1 MNTFTPLDSLVL
13 EKKFDELEKKAQL
26 TDIEK
31 HLAIDNTVLLH
42 PAIDFVG
49 NVGVLG
55 FRTKKKNEENKL
67 FEQNIFILI
76 KNGKLS
82 LEHAKLFNH
91 EDKTYFI
98 DDKDKLLPLLNDKWT
113 TSGIKAFVTEPTFP
127 PFETVFDTIKKT
139 TQKYFFLSEDA
150 DYDLITAWI
159 IGTYFH
165 RLFFSYPFLHLKAPK
180 GSGKSQLLGVLE
192 KLCFNAVKARPTVA
206 SMGDIVTSLRCTF
219 LIDQA
224 DSLHNDN
231 NYEIREILT
240 DSYKVDGGRR
250 RVLDMKR
257 GRKQLEFETFS
268 PKAFASTIELPE
280 DLRDRCMLI
289 PIVRSS
295 HMFPTPDDQNEDWY
309 LLRESMY
316 KFLLHFPIIREMSM
330 SIKKTYTN
338 DKHLYG
344 RTLDLWLP
352 IETMMTFFRI
362 NNDRI
367 QSVKKLYLHRNAL
380 MQYEPKEHEEE
391 VVGLLMKK
399 FEDKDRIEVSVKEL
413 TSELNNQR
421 RSLMEQTFNFEVED
435 LNEKKVGWVITNF
448 NLSSDKKRRN
458 KGIVYI
464 FDKSKLEVIYKQY
477 FNTYEETTQLH
488 STEE

>member
-1 MNTFTPLDSLVL
+1 MNNFTPFDSLVL
-13 EKKFDELEKKAQL
+13 QNKFDELEKKAQL

-31 HLAIDNTVLLH
+31 HLAIDDTIILH

-49 NVGVLG
+49 NVGILG
-55 FRTKKKNEENKL
+55 FRTKKKNTENKL

-76 KNGKLS
+76 KKGKLS
-82 LEHAKLFNH
+82 LDHIKIFEH
-91 EDKTYFI
+91 EGKTYFI
-98 DDKDKLLPLLNDKWT
+98 DDADKLLPLLNDKWT
-113 TSGIKAFVTEPTFP
+113 TKGIKAFVTEPAFP
-127 PFETVFDTIKKT
+127 PFETVFETIKKT
-139 TQKYFFLSEDA
+139 AQKYFYLTEDG

-240 DSYKVDGGRR
+240 DSYTKGGGKR

-295 HMFPTPDDQNEDWY
+295 HMFPTPDDQNEDWST
-309 LLRESMY
+309 LRESIY
-316 KFLLHFPIIREMSM
+316 KFLLHFPLIRDLSM
-330 SIKKTYTN
+330 EIKSTYAN
-338 DKHLYG
+338 DEHLYG

-352 IETMMTFFRI
+352 IETIMTFFRI
-362 NNDRI
+362 EKDRI
-367 QSVKKLYLHRNAL
+367 QKAKKLYLHRYSI

-391 VVGLLMKK
+391 VVALLMKR
-399 FEDKDRIEVSVKEL
+399 FNGQDRIEVSVKEL
-413 TSELNNQR
+413 TQELNQHHREMTAAN
-421 RSLMEQTFNFEVED
+421 LDFEIED

-458 KGIVYI
+458 KGVVYI
-464 FDKSKLEVIYKQY
+464 FDRSKLAVIYKQY
-477 FNTYEETTQLH
+477 FITYE
-488 STEE
+488 